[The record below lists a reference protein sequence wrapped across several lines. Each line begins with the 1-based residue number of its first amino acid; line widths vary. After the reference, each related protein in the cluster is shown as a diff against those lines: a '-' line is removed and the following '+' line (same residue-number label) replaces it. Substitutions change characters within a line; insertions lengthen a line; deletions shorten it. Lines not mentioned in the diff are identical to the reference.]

1 MNAKDKES
9 WDKAEEIYQQLKRAG
24 VEVVIDDRNERP
36 GVKFKD
42 ADLIGYPLRVVVGPK
57 TLSSGQLEVKI
68 RKNGEI
74 KYLPLEGDY
83 VEEIKNVSMDQF
95 LLSPHNWDMIL
106 RLLLATVLGGA
117 VGIERGS
124 GDRPAGFRTH
134 ILVCTGSALIMLVSM
149 YGFDDTY
156 VSGISNANNR
166 DSARIAA
173 QVVSGIGFLGAG
185 TIMHE
190 GVTVRGLTTAASL
203 WMVSAIGLA
212 AGAGMYVISIVATA
226 IMLITLV
233 SFRSWEKRFQ
243 FAPLYP
249 HCCQQRAGHYNKY
262 YFVFVRKR
270 YKSKN
275 YERKK

>member
-1 MNAKDKES
+1 
-9 WDKAEEIYQQLKRAG
+9 
-24 VEVVIDDRNERP
+24 
-36 GVKFKD
+36 
-42 ADLIGYPLRVVVGPK
+42 
-57 TLSSGQLEVKI
+57 
-68 RKNGEI
+68 
-74 KYLPLEGDY
+74 
-83 VEEIKNVSMDQF
+83 MDQF

-212 AGAGMYVISIVATA
+212 AGAGMPR
-226 IMLITLV
+226 V
-233 SFRSWEKRFQ
+233 SGAEGTG
-243 FAPLYP
+243 LYAQ
-249 HCCQQRAGHYNKY
+249 HLAGVCGKAAENGRWY
-262 YFVFVRKR
+262 RL
-270 YKSKN
+270 
-275 YERKK
+275 

>member
-1 MNAKDKES
+1 
-9 WDKAEEIYQQLKRAG
+9 
-24 VEVVIDDRNERP
+24 
-36 GVKFKD
+36 
-42 ADLIGYPLRVVVGPK
+42 
-57 TLSSGQLEVKI
+57 
-68 RKNGEI
+68 
-74 KYLPLEGDY
+74 
-83 VEEIKNVSMDQF
+83 MDQF

-212 AGAGMYVISIVATA
+212 AGAGMFHGYYAYYIGCIPQLGKA
-226 IMLITLV
+226 
-233 SFRSWEKRFQ
+233 FCQFQPQ

-275 YERKK
+275 NERKK